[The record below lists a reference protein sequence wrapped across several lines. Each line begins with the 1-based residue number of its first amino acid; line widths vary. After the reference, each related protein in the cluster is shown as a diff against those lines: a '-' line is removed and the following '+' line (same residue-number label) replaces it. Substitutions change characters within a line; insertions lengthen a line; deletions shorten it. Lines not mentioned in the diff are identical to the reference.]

1 MIGLSRRL
9 VEIEKGANEMSE
21 KFKKEIEKLI
31 PTFEERLKVQREK
44 LAEAEL
50 LKNNDKLEKK
60 LAVIGEL
67 AKSLQLLIKDKNE
80 LRKYQ

>member
-1 MIGLSRRL
+1 M
-9 VEIEKGANEMSE
+9 
-21 KFKKEIEKLI
+21 
-31 PTFEERLKVQREK
+31 QREK